1 MEEEQSHRSKD
12 MGLLPINQTLPIL
25 LVRAREVALSYWRD
39 VLADMEF
46 TEQQWRVLRVTA
58 ELGPLDISSLSQQT
72 ALHMPSVTR
81 ILQTLEKRGYVTR
94 VRDEADSRRSWIDV
108 TEATRAKIASAS
120 EHSEAVYSE
129 ITAAF
134 AQIKM
139 QDLIRLLTEF
149 SEIRK

>member
-1 MEEEQSHRSKD
+1 MEQEPSHRSED
-12 MGLLPINQTLPIL
+12 LGLLPIGKTLPIL

-39 VLADMEF
+39 RLADMDF

-58 ELGPLDISSLSQQT
+58 ELGPLDISNLSHQT

-94 VRDEADSRRSWIDV
+94 QRDEADSRRSWIAV
-108 TEATRAKIASAS
+108 TDKTRAKMASAAD
-120 EHSEAVYSE
+120 HSKAVYSE
-129 ITAAF
+129 ITTNF
-134 AQIKM
+134 DDEKM